1 MTAPLPTPPG
11 QLRAPARRGPADPVK
26 ALMHRHRDLCERAVD
41 PLEIAAGLEAHG
53 ITDRTAARFRHR
65 DVFSLAEELYA
76 RVPRATDTE
85 AATAPAPAAAD
96 PAPEATG
103 GPAVSPAR
111 WTAYALLPGAVCA
124 ATLVG
129 LDHSTGQGRLA
140 IGLAGAL
147 ALSGALS
154 ACLRRGP
161 LRTEGRGRTVPAA
174 GLWTYWLLGYLLC
187 GDGLLAALVAGGPDG
202 PWPGSLTPLAVL
214 AVAVVPAAWCAHLF
228 AVHARRRLNGSRG
241 LADFTAGTWPLL
253 LTLVGLYALAVTGLS
268 LLAAYTPGGVNGT
281 ETLAPTVALGTLFL
295 LARLLTV
302 HGFPESAA
310 TGLATACAAEALAC
324 ATALAGRIPGCGFLA
339 VPVRAVVEA
348 GGAPAVS
355 ALACGAAALGLLT
368 HAAVALSRASAHT

>member
-1 MTAPLPTPPG
+1 MTAQTTPPG
-11 QLRAPARRGPADPVK
+11 QVRAPARRGPADPVK

-76 RVPRATDTE
+76 RVPRATDTDG
-85 AATAPAPAAAD
+85 AAVVVQGP
-96 PAPEATG
+96 
-103 GPAVSPAR
+103 GPAGPAR

-161 LRTEGRGRTVPAA
+161 LRTEGRTFPAA

-214 AVAVVPAAWCAHLF
+214 ALAVVPAAWCAHLF
-228 AVHARRRLNGSRG
+228 AVHARRRLHGSRG
-241 LADFTAGTWPLL
+241 LADFTAGARPLL

-268 LLAAYTPGGVNGT
+268 LLAAYTPGGVEGT

-310 TGLATACAAEALAC
+310 TGLAAACAAEALAC

-339 VPVRAVVEA
+339 VPVRAVVDAA
-348 GGAPAVS
+348 GAGAVS